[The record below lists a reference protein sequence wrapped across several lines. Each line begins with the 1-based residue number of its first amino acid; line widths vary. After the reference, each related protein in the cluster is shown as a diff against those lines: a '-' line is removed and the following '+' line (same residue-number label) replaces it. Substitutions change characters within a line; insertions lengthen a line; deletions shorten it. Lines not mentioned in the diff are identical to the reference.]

1 MTRASKAKPEKP
13 ARPRKTK
20 PAPYAVPPGHVLAL
34 RVCAAGG
41 ISHRGFRW
49 PTEAGGIVEPVRWD
63 PAPTCGDGLHGW
75 LWGAGDIRAASDA
88 VYLSPDSLWYV
99 LEIAAADLVEV
110 TESGG
115 GKIKCRRC
123 RVVFVG
129 ARDEAVKLIAAHAPP
144 GTVALFGTATAGY
157 RGTATAGYRGT
168 ATAGE
173 GGTATAG
180 EGGTATAG
188 YSGTATAGDSGT
200 ATAGDSGTA
209 TAGYSGT
216 ATAGYRGT
224 ATAGYRGTATAGYR
238 GTATA
243 GEGGSISIRWWDG
256 DALRWRLRS
265 GDVGAKEKLKPGVK
279 YRLNDRGEFE
289 EAK

>member
-20 PAPYAVPPGHVLAL
+20 PAPYAVPHGHVLAL

-168 ATAGE
+168 ATAGNS
-173 GGTATAG
+173 GTATAG

-188 YSGTATAGDSGT
+188 VYGTATAGAGGT
-200 ATAGDSGTA
+200 TTAGD
-209 TAGYSGT
+209 YGT

-224 ATAGYRGTATAGYR
+224 AAAGVCGTATAGYR

-256 DALRWRLRS
+256 DASRWRLRS
-265 GDVGAKEKLKPGVK
+265 GDVGAKETLKPGVK